1 MTMTAGC
8 PGYGQPMP
16 RSKPRPGR
24 PAGPSAATR
33 ETVLRGALDLLLNEG
48 AAALT
53 PQRLHEVTGVARS
66 TVYRHW
72 PDADALVDALLDVAE
87 QTEAP
92 DLTGDVRS
100 DLDAAINHL
109 LWRLRN
115 RPVAS
120 FLGSLMAGPI
130 SDERVAARRNR
141 YIAGLLQPLR
151 AALRQVQPPL
161 SSAAIEDAANLIA
174 GPLLAYWL
182 AHGRVPDGRRARSGL
197 RAAETA
203 GILGD

>member
-1 MTMTAGC
+1 MFAGW

-16 RSKPRPGR
+16 RTKPGPGR
-24 PAGPSAATR
+24 PAGPSTATR

-48 AAALT
+48 ASALT

-92 DLTGDVRS
+92 TPTGEVTADIE
-100 DLDAAINHL
+100 AALEHL

-120 FLGSLMAGPI
+120 FLGSLMAGPVG
-130 SDERVAARRNR
+130 DERVAARRNR

-151 AALRQVQPPL
+151 AAVRQVDPPL
-161 SSAAIEDAANLIA
+161 SAAALEDTVNLIA
-174 GPLLAYWL
+174 GPVMAYWL
-182 AHGRVPDGRRARSGL
+182 AHGRAPERSRARSGL
-197 RAAETA
+197 TAAQAA
-203 GILGD
+203 GLLGS

>member
-1 MTMTAGC
+1 MSAGC

-16 RSKPRPGR
+16 SPKSRPGR
-24 PAGPSAATR
+24 PAGPSAATT

-48 AAALT
+48 SAALT

-92 DLTGDVRS
+92 QPTGDVTT
-100 DLDAAINHL
+100 DIDAALDHL

-115 RPVAS
+115 RPVSS
-120 FLGSLMAGPI
+120 FLGSLMAGPVG
-130 SDERVAARRNR
+130 DKRVAERRNR

-151 AALRQVQPPL
+151 AALRQVEPPL
-161 SSAAIEDAANLIA
+161 GAAQMEDAVNLIA
-174 GPLLAYWL
+174 GPVLAYWL
-182 AHGRVPDGRRARSGL
+182 AHGRAPERVRARSGL
-197 RAAETA
+197 AAAQAA
-203 GILGD
+203 GLLGS